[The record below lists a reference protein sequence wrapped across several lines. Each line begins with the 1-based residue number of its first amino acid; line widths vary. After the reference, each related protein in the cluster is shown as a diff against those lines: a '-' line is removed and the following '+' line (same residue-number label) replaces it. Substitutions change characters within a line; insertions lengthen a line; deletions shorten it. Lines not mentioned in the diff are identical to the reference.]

1 MKTYLYLSLIPEALI
16 ASMLPPQEFGTYLA
30 VGTKKRTRGQAIF
43 FKLDPDFKSDFFR
56 LYDVEKR
63 CIPHSDGE
71 SKKTLYLSIYRVLEN
86 IPLDA
91 LQNLY
96 LVTVDGRVLELEEKE
111 YQEEKNNN
119 LHIYQEI
126 TPITP
131 FIASSLN
138 PIDFCQFITD
148 DKNPISVPK
157 LVFVELI
164 LSDLSEDLKSTNIRE
179 LPYSNIDHLRDCL
192 IELKQNQDKRTK
204 TVIRSITSDLFY
216 RTIKNGFFV
225 GNHDKI
231 RYYPFP
237 SRIDLENKH
246 YAWWR
251 SAQTI
256 HF

>member
-1 MKTYLYLSLIPEALI
+1 
-16 ASMLPPQEFGTYLA
+16 MLRTLNTPP
-30 VGTKKRTRGQAIF
+30 
-43 FKLDPDFKSDFFR
+43 
-56 LYDVEKR
+56 
-63 CIPHSDGE
+63 
-71 SKKTLYLSIYRVLEN
+71 TL
-86 IPLDA
+86 
-91 LQNLY
+91 
-96 LVTVDGRVLELEEKE
+96 
-111 YQEEKNNN
+111 
-119 LHIYQEI
+119 
-126 TPITP
+126 TP